1 MKITIEANSIEELQ
15 SIVRSLTIKKLANA
29 EDDTPITELG
39 FNVRAENCLKGAGIK
54 TLGDLKQ
61 FRKMDLLKIPNFG
74 GFTLAAV
81 VSRLAE
87 LGLELAKPHP
97 PIIESSAANQG

>member
-39 FNVRAENCLKGAGIK
+39 LIVRAENCLKGAGIK

-61 FRKMDLLKIPNFG
+61 FREFDLLKIPNLG
-74 GFTLAAV
+74 RLTLAGV
-81 VSRLAE
+81 MRRLAE
-87 LGLELAKPHP
+87 LGVELAPP
-97 PIIESSAANQG
+97 PTPIIESSAENQD